1 MEETTQTKRS
11 ISGLLITAFL
21 AGILTLGITLLA
33 LNPGLL
39 AKAAQADNSK
49 PAGSGQLADFQVKS
63 PAALLG
69 PTTIRDIVT
78 KTGPAVVKIETQ
90 VKVTQNHGF
99 NPFFNDPFYREF
111 FGDQQLVP
119 QQQSI
124 QKGMGSGFI
133 ISKDGYILTNEHV
146 IDGAD
151 KITVTVNGYSTPFTA
166 QLVGSDYDKDLAV
179 LKIKA
184 DKELPTLPLG
194 KSENILV
201 GDWVIAIGNPYG
213 LDHTVTVGVIS
224 AKGRPVSIEDRQYEN
239 LLQTDASINP
249 GNSGGPLLN
258 LNGEVVGINTAVNA
272 QAQGIGFA
280 IPTSTV
286 QAILQDLLKNGKV
299 TRPWLGVYL
308 QPLTKELANYFGLKN
323 TDGVIV
329 ASVAPGSPA
338 KKAGLERGDV
348 ILEFNKK
355 AVKNQDDLVSMVQ
368 KTKVGDKAVLVVF
381 REGSTNYVEV
391 TIEAKQDGRK

>member
-1 MEETTQTKRS
+1 MPETTQANRPAYRV
-11 ISGLLITAFL
+11 ILIAFI
-21 AGILTLGITLLA
+21 AGVLA
-33 LNPGLL
+33 LAVPVMTINPGLL
-39 AKAAQADNSK
+39 SK
-49 PAGSGQLADFQVKS
+49 PAQAGNTKPAENGQLADYQVKS
-63 PAALLG
+63 SASLLG
-69 PTTIRDIVT
+69 PTSIRDIVT

-90 VKVTQNHGF
+90 VQVTQRQRI
-99 NPFFNDPFYREF
+99 NPYFNDPFFREF
-111 FGDQQLVP
+111 FGDQQIVP
-119 QQQSI
+119 KQQSI

-166 QLVGSDYDKDLAV
+166 QLVGYDYDKDLAV
-179 LKIKA
+179 LKIKT
-184 DKELPTLPLG
+184 DKDLPTLPLG

-224 AKGRPVSIEDRQYEN
+224 AKGRPVNIEDRHYEN
-239 LLQTDASINP
+239 LLQTDTSINP

-258 LNGEVVGINTAVNA
+258 LSGEVVGINTAVNA

-286 QAILQDLLKNGKV
+286 QAILQDLMKNGQV
-299 TRPWLGVYL
+299 IRPWLGVYL
-308 QPLTKELANYFGLKN
+308 QPITKELADYFGLKN

-329 ASVAPGSPA
+329 SSVAPGGPA
-338 KKAGLERGDV
+338 EKAGLQRGDV

-355 AVKNQDDLVSMVQ
+355 PVKSQDDLVNLVQ
-368 KTKVGDKAVLVVF
+368 KTKVGDKIVLVVF
-381 REGSTNYVEV
+381 RDGSSNFVEV
-391 TIEAKQDGRK
+391 TIEAKKNGQK